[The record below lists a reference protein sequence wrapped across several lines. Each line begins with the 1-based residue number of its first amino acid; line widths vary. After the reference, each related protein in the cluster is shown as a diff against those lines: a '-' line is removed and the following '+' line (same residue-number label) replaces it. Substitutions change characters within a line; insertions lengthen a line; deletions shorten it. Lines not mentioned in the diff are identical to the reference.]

1 MIDNYLE
8 DIILSL
14 NENPYIE
21 GFEIIKKKITGTDGY
36 IRLKAKLTN
45 NNLLEISLY
54 CQKRGTSVEAVGCGR
69 GAFQDGVQRD
79 CSLP

>member
-36 IRLKAKLTN
+36 IRVKSKT
-45 NNLLEISLY
+45 Y
-54 CQKRGTSVEAVGCGR
+54 K
-69 GAFQDGVQRD
+69 
-79 CSLP
+79 